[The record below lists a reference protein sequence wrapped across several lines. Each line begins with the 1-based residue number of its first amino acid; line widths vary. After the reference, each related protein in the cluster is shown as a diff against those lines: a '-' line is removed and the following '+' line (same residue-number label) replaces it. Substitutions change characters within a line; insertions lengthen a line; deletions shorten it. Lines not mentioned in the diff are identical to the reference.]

1 MTTDAVNIVFGIFF
15 GVFLLVYFTL
25 SLITLMRQLTKTQIF
40 TKSSVAVT
48 ISISPLLSV
57 VLLCCWDLTYPR
69 FLSVAR
75 RCLIALLVQRRL
87 LSDLHSQSDSKFEC
101 KQSEQELVS
110 HYNPSYQQQQDSS
123 YYSTKLTVLTVEDR
137 YRARRLSVHL

>member
-15 GVFLLVYFTL
+15 GVFLVVYFTL

-40 TKSSVAVT
+40 TKSSVAVP
-48 ISISPLLSV
+48 ISASPILSV

-69 FLSVAR
+69 FLSVT
-75 RCLIALLVQRRL
+75 RCCHPALFVQRRL
-87 LSDLHSQSDSKFEC
+87 LSDLHSQSDSKFEY

-110 HYNPSYQQQQDSS
+110 HYNPSQQQQDSN
-123 YYSTKLTVLTVEDR
+123 YFSTKLSVLTVEDR
-137 YRARRLSVHL
+137 DRARGFSVHL